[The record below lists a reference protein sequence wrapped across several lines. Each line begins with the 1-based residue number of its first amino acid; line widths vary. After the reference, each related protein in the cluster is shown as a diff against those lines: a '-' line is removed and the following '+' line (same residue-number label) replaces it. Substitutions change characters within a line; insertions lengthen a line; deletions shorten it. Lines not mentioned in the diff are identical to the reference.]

1 VPQSEFRV
9 RETGHLS
16 IAQLAEATNATFADY
31 FVPIT
36 HTTDGFASFCRGNSI
51 DLAHSLLL
59 ERKTDGRL
67 VGLTML
73 AMRGAHGW
81 CGGLGLVPEFR
92 GHGLASVLVDAL
104 VDQSRRQRL
113 VALRLEVLTQNARA
127 IQAYARA
134 GFRTERELVILA
146 GAFQTDVDPNGA
158 GLEVCPAESPLV
170 AWTASLGLP
179 VPAPC
184 WQREAVSLLTTN
196 GMQGLIA
203 TRVGQTVGALLY
215 RPNPASG
222 LFSIGHL
229 AATDEGVARALIAR
243 AAADTPSTQIFVQN
257 EPEGSPL
264 HALSRTLGLRE
275 LHRQHE
281 MSLTL

>member
-36 HTTDGFASFCRGNSI
+36 HTTDGFAAFCRGNSI

-73 AMRGAHGW
+73 AVRGAHGW
-81 CGGLGLVPEFR
+81 CGGFGLVPEFR
-92 GHGLASVLVDAL
+92 GQGLASVLVEAL
-104 VDQSRRQRL
+104 VDQVRRQRL
-113 VALRLEVLTQNARA
+113 ATLRLEVLTQNAWA
-127 IQAYARA
+127 IQAYTRA
-134 GFRTERELVILA
+134 GFRIERELVILA
-146 GAFQTDVDPNGA
+146 GALQTDVDPLGT
-158 GLEVCPAESPLV
+158 GLEVCPAESPFL

-184 WQREAVSLLTTN
+184 WQREVISLLTTN
-196 GMQGLIA
+196 SMQGLVA
-203 TRVGQTVGALLY
+203 TRMGQTVGALLY
-215 RPNPASG
+215 RPNTASG

-229 AATDEGVARALIAR
+229 AFTDENAARALISR

-257 EPEGSPL
+257 EPEDSSL
-264 HALSRTLGLRE
+264 YTLCRTLGLRE
-275 LHRQHE
+275 LHRQYE
-281 MSLTL
+281 MLLTL